1 MFQKSFF
8 SAIPEAHLEPWETSS
23 MELFAEIV
31 NGGKPL
37 TIFAKK
43 QHFRCLIGFIDYP
56 LASIESVILLE
67 RVTQLVKMF
76 YSKWQISWISPQCA
90 FRSDLGSK
98 TRYKNCDC

>member
-43 QHFRCLIGFIDYP
+43 QHFRWLTGFIDYP
-56 LASIESVILLE
+56 LASIEPVILLE

-76 YSKWQISWISPQCA
+76 HSKWQIFRISPQCA
-90 FRSDLGSK
+90 FQSDLGSK